1 MPHHGD
7 IDKDKKKVY
16 CGYWMTI
23 EEWEYIH
30 NYSIHEK
37 FNDSDLKQNILQ
49 KSERQIFNIFYKCRN
64 YS

>member
-16 CGYWMTI
+16 CGYWMTL
-23 EEWEYIH
+23 EEWDYIH

-37 FNDSDLKQNILQ
+37 FNDSDLK
-49 KSERQIFNIFYKCRN
+49 
-64 YS
+64 

>member
-23 EEWEYIH
+23 EEWGIYT
-30 NYSIHEK
+30 
-37 FNDSDLKQNILQ
+37 QLQ
-49 KSERQIFNIFYKCRN
+49 YT
-64 YS
+64 